1 MYDITLRRLK
11 DRIATP
17 ICHLI
22 PQPITP
28 NILTLL
34 AFILGLLSCFTAAFS
49 STPSPPPPPLHNQPL
64 TFWLLN
70 RLFDGLDGSLARER
84 NSASEL
90 GGFLDLLSD
99 FLIYSLLP
107 LAIVHGQSILT
118 PSLVDWRA
126 VAVLEASFHVNN
138 FVLFYIAAVAAKR
151 DEGELTSVTMRP
163 ALVEGFESGL
173 LFTAMLIWPR
183 YISVW
188 SWGMS
193 AAVAVSTVQR
203 VIFLLPVLSGLKQSG
218 KGKDS

>member
-1 MYDITLRRLK
+1 MYDISLRRLK

-34 AFILGLLSCFTAAFS
+34 AFILGLLCCFTAAFS
-49 STPSPPPPPLHNQPL
+49 TPPSPLRNWPLI
-64 TFWLLN
+64 FWLLN
-70 RLFDGLDGSLARER
+70 RIFDGLDGSLARER

-99 FLIYSLLP
+99 FIIYSLLP
-107 LAIVHGQSILT
+107 IAIAHGQSVLT
-118 PSLVDWRA
+118 PFLVDWRA

-151 DEGELTSVTMRP
+151 DEEELTSVTMRP

-173 LFTAMLIWPR
+173 LFTAMLVWPQ

-188 SWGMS
+188 SWFMS
-193 AAVAVSTVQR
+193 AAVAVGTVQR
-203 VIFLLPVLSGLKQSG
+203 VTFLLPVLSGLKQSG